1 MVIELAAMIGYRSE
15 LTNQSSYEEY
25 SLQSFVLMARLQT
38 ESGTNE
44 KLKKR
49 HLGFSGVS

>member
-1 MVIELAAMIGYRSE
+1 VIVLAVMIGYRSE
-15 LTNQSSYEEY
+15 LTIQSSYEEY

-44 KLKKR
+44 KMKR
-49 HLGFSGVS
+49 LLGFSGVS